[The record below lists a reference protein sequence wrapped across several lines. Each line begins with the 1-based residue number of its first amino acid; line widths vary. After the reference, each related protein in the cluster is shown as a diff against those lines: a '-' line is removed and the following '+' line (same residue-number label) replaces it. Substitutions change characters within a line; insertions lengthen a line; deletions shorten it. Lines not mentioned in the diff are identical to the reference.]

1 MSLSDHE
8 KRMLQEMEA
17 ALLTE
22 DPRLFSA
29 LSGEARPIR
38 RNSVLLGLGLMLLGV
53 AVLFGGLIAKITPVG
68 VLGFI
73 IALAGVIALLSSL
86 SSISQRTPGAKGARR
101 KNALGSRLEQRWE
114 ERNNQ

>member
-1 MSLSDHE
+1 MPLSDHE

-29 LSGEARPIR
+29 LSGAVKPLR
-38 RNSVLLGLGLMLLGV
+38 RRSTVVGLALVFLGI
-53 AVLFGGLIAKITPVG
+53 ATLFGGLIAKLTPIG
-68 VLGFI
+68 LLGFLI
-73 IALAGVIALLSSL
+73 TLTGVIVVVSSM
-86 SSISQRTPGAKGARR
+86 SSKAPRKKGARR
-101 KNALGSRLEQRWE
+101 PRGMGSRLEARWD